1 MNITKILAM
10 GAVAALMTSCG
21 VKDRHEKIMEYRAY
35 GTDNLTEDQINDLI
49 DIYIEGL
56 EEETEFM
63 EKKFLIKNKLR
74 LDNYLSYD
82 EDDSYAKSK
91 PKAVKARKDEINKA
105 TQKAMREKLDLDD
118 AHRDIDE
125 YWSKAR

>member
-21 VKDRHEKIMEYRAY
+21 VKDRHEKIMEYKAY

-56 EEETEFM
+56 EEETEYM
-63 EKKFLIKNKLR
+63 EKEYLIKNKLK
-74 LDNYLSYD
+74 LFSYLSDD
-82 EDDSYAKSK
+82 EDNSFSKSK
-91 PKAVKARKDEINKA
+91 PKAVKARKDEINEAK
-105 TQKAMREKLDLDD
+105 QKAMRESLDLAD

-125 YWSKAR
+125 YWSK